1 MVNRSIETA
10 VYHRS
15 VPQIGG
21 VAALAAKRVAV
32 FGAGMEGQ
40 CFARRFGPS
49 FAELVLLDDLAEDR
63 SFSGASRRQQAAERA
78 GLELEPPSVLE
89 ERGFD
94 YVVHSPGISRFDE
107 RLLSAKRLGAV
118 VTTPTA
124 LFMEDFSD
132 KRIVAVTGSKGKTT
146 TAMLTTAV
154 LGAYGL
160 DVALGGNVGRA
171 VTEWYDD
178 DDHDVFVVE
187 LSSYQTAEV
196 TSAPSIGV
204 LTLLAPDHLEWH
216 RGLET
221 YYEDKLR
228 LFSLRPGLPVAVNGC
243 CDEAVARTS
252 QLTGRLLYGRGGPVR
267 LQGTAVVASDLGQL
281 DLGGFQL
288 LGEHNLVNACGAV
301 TAAVLATG
309 EPPAKK
315 LLEAALCSVSAPR
328 SRLQPVGVLG
338 GVSYI
343 DDALASNPEGT
354 IAALKVFSG
363 TQVALIVGGHDRGV
377 DFTPLAQAIKA
388 CSPQP
393 VVFLIDEAGEAIA
406 AALEQISASARRQ
419 RVSSLE
425 GAVEIAS
432 SLAGIAVVLF
442 SPAAPTPADQGS
454 YLDRGRRFRQ
464 AAGLDPGAHPGPG
477 RGDGV
482 KVRNEAGR
490 G

>member
-1 MVNRSIETA
+1 
-10 VYHRS
+10 
-15 VPQIGG
+15 VPLIGG

-40 CFARRFGPS
+40 CFARRFGPE

-63 SFSGASRRQQAAERA
+63 SISGATKRQRAVERV
-78 GLELEPPSVLE
+78 GLEVQPPSVLE

-94 YVVHSPGISRFDE
+94 YVVHSPGVSRFDE
-107 RLLSAKRLGAV
+107 RLSSAKRLGAI

-132 KRIVAVTGSKGKTT
+132 RRIVAVTGSKGKTT
-146 TAMLTTAV
+146 TAMLTTAA

-160 DVALGGNVGRA
+160 DVTFGGNVGRA

-196 TSAPSIGV
+196 TSSPSIGV
-204 LTLLAPDHLEWH
+204 LTLLAPDHLDWH

-228 LFSLRPGLPVAVNGC
+228 LFSLRPGLPLAVNGC
-243 CDEAVARTS
+243 CEEAVARS
-252 QLTGRLLYGRGGPVR
+252 SRLSGRVLYGRGGPVH
-267 LQGTAVVASDLGQL
+267 LQESAVVASDLGPL
-281 DLGGFQL
+281 DLEAFQL

-301 TAAVLATG
+301 TAAMLLTG
-309 EPPAKK
+309 ELPDKK
-315 LLEAALCSVSAPR
+315 WLETALCSVSAAR
-328 SRLQPVGVLG
+328 SRLEPVGVLG

-354 IAALKVFSG
+354 LAALKVFSG

-377 DFTPLAQAIKA
+377 DFTPLAEAIQA

-393 VVFLIDEAGEAIA
+393 VVFLLDEVGDAIA
-406 AALEQISASARRQ
+406 AALDQISASAPRQ

-425 GAVEIAS
+425 AAVEIAS
-432 SLAGIAVVLF
+432 SIQGIAVVLF
-442 SPAAPTPADQGS
+442 SPAAPTPSEQGS

-464 AAGLDPGAHPGPG
+464 AAGLCPDDLQGSSDTIHLRP
-477 RGDGV
+477 D
-482 KVRNEAGR
+482 AGR
-490 G
+490 R